1 MTKKRHKHIK
11 PATKV
16 NRGIYHNEEFLV
28 LGSNDENIKK
38 WIEAIAP
45 QISHQ
50 LSIGFLD
57 IFQENSLNTRTGQE
71 IHRSQIIN
79 HIKIKSIDALA
90 IQIQFGQNDI
100 LFVNGNHFET
110 SRQIL
115 LIDSDQDI
123 NKWIS
128 KINDPF
134 LIILMEETK
143 ALTEQLREHLDAN
156 DIPVLRWHEHQL
168 AIEHIIGAVSK
179 PELYGLVLA
188 GGKSTRMNQ
197 DKGLIDYH
205 GINQRQWTKELLE
218 TVCDKVFY
226 SIRHDQKDQFS
237 DSVITDKFIELGP
250 YGAILSAFQTHPN
263 KAWLVMACD
272 LPLVKET
279 NIHTLIENRD
289 TAKFGTAYLNLET
302 NFPDPLMTIWEPK
315 SYPKLLQLLSLGYSS
330 PQKALMNSDIKLVK
344 AQNTEFLKNVNTP
357 KEYEE
362 VKKSIAK

>member
-1 MTKKRHKHIK
+1 
-11 PATKV
+11 
-16 NRGIYHNEEFLV
+16 
-28 LGSNDENIKK
+28 
-38 WIEAIAP
+38 
-45 QISHQ
+45 
-50 LSIGFLD
+50 
-57 IFQENSLNTRTGQE
+57 
-71 IHRSQIIN
+71 
-79 HIKIKSIDALA
+79 
-90 IQIQFGQNDI
+90 
-100 LFVNGNHFET
+100 
-110 SRQIL
+110 
-115 LIDSDQDI
+115 
-123 NKWIS
+123 
-128 KINDPF
+128 
-134 LIILMEETK
+134 
-143 ALTEQLREHLDAN
+143 
-156 DIPVLRWHEHQL
+156 
-168 AIEHIIGAVSK
+168 
-179 PELYGLVLA
+179 
-188 GGKSTRMNQ
+188 MNQ